1 MGFRRGWLLGLL
13 AGIVAAVIS
22 GRPSQPSR
30 PSNDEASGGRPA
42 AGASG
47 SLLDEARAAANTE
60 RAATEARM
68 EERFRFARRTGHMPE
83 DPS

>member
-22 GRPSQPSR
+22 GRPSQPAQ
-30 PSNDEASGGRPA
+30 PAKDEGAGGRPG
-42 AGASG
+42 GASG

-60 RAATEARM
+60 RAATEARL
-68 EERFRFARRTGHMPE
+68 EERFRFAQRTGHMPE
-83 DPS
+83 DRS

>member
-22 GRPSQPSR
+22 GRPAKPSGPSQ
-30 PSNDEASGGRPA
+30 D
-42 AGASG
+42 AGAGG
-47 SLLDEARAAANTE
+47 SLLDEARAAASAE
-60 RAATEARM
+60 RAATEARL
-68 EERFRFARRTGHMPE
+68 EERFRAARQTGRMPE

>member
-22 GRPSQPSR
+22 GRPSQPAQ
-30 PSNDEASGGRPA
+30 PAKDEGAG
-42 AGASG
+42 GASG

-60 RAATEARM
+60 RAATEARL
-68 EERFRFARRTGHMPE
+68 EERFRFAQRTGHMPE
-83 DPS
+83 DRS

>member
-22 GRPSQPSR
+22 GRPSQPAK
-30 PSNDEASGGRPA
+30 PPKDEGAGGRPG
-42 AGASG
+42 GASG

>member
-22 GRPSQPSR
+22 GRPSKLSTP
-30 PSNDEASGGRPA
+30 PKDEGD
-42 AGASG
+42 AGHVADGAG
-47 SLLDEARAAANTE
+47 SLLHEARAAADAE
-60 RAATEARM
+60 RAATEARL
-68 EERFRFARRTGHMPE
+68 EELFRVARRTGRMPE

>member
-22 GRPSQPSR
+22 GRPSQPAK
-30 PSNDEASGGRPA
+30 PANDEGAGGRPG
-42 AGASG
+42 GASG
-47 SLLDEARAAANTE
+47 SLLDEARAAANAE

>member
-22 GRPSQPSR
+22 GRPAKPSK
-30 PSNDEASGGRPA
+30 DEGAGGHA
-42 AGASG
+42 ADGAG
-47 SLLDEARAAANTE
+47 SLLDEARAAANAE
-60 RAATEARM
+60 RAATEARL
-68 EERFRFARRTGHMPE
+68 EERFRVARRTGHMPE